1 MSFGD
6 DIRNGVPI
14 GLPSI
19 LSLGLPPLVNPY
31 PALNLDFINNPLDP
45 RITFTRATTATYFNS
60 SGVLSTAASGEAR
73 FDYNPTTLAAQG
85 LLIEEQRTNNFP
97 HSEDFGNANWTKTNS
112 SVTTNQITSPD
123 GTLTA
128 DELKDTSDVSA
139 TAHLVSPSPFSFSSG
154 VAYTI
159 AAFAK
164 QGTLPGVSIVF
175 PSAAFTSNLT
185 ARFNVQTGVVA
196 SADAGIT
203 ASIINVGN
211 GWYRCI
217 ATVTA
222 TATASV
228 QIQIRTATS
237 TTSFYQGDGTGTIF
251 IWGAQLEAGN
261 FATSYIP
268 TTTTALTRNADAASM
283 TGTDFSSWYNAVE
296 GTIYIEALS
305 NANSSS
311 DGSSLAISDGT
322 NNNRFQF
329 GTGGGNT
336 VWNPFVIVSGSGVA
350 TLTQSASFG
359 PKTNPKLVLAY
370 AVNNFAASVSGQAP
384 VTDTSGALPTVN
396 QMLFGA
402 TGSGGVSLNST
413 IRRIAYYPTRLANT
427 QLQALT
433 L

>member
-1 MSFGD
+1 MG
-6 DIRNGVPI
+6 R
-14 GLPSI
+14 
-19 LSLGLPPLVNPY
+19 
-31 PALNLDFINNPLDP
+31 LDP
-45 RITFTRATTATYFNS
+45 RITFTRATTATFFNQL
-60 SGVLSTAASGEAR
+60 GVLTSAASGAAR

-283 TGTDFSSWYNAVE
+283 TGTNFSSWYNAAE
-296 GTIYIEALS
+296 GTVVVNTSAAFS
-305 NANSSS
+305 GTNVAFS
-311 DGSSLAISDGT
+311 ASDGT
-322 NNNRFQF
+322 NNNAINIYWNSALAQFQ
-329 GTGGGNT
+329 
-336 VWNPFVIVSGSGVA
+336 IRSSGSTQA
-350 TLTQSASFG
+350 LLTGSTSTSFKMVG
-359 PKTNPKLVLAY
+359 AY
-370 AVNNFAASVSGQAP
+370 QANNFAASLNGGSVN
-384 VTDTSGALPTVN
+384 TDTSGAIPTVDR
-396 QMLFGA
+396 LSIGSLGA
-402 TGSGGVSLNST
+402 GGSILNGT
-413 IRRIAYYPTRLANT
+413 ISRIAYYPTRLANT